1 MGFFWEGLPPYV
13 IGWSRTV
20 LGPRVVAVETG
31 TFRGDTSALLAR
43 AFGSCVTIERS
54 ASLADRA
61 RERFAGNSTV
71 TVLEGSSRD
80 RLAEALPP
88 TDQPAFFWLDAHGIY
103 DYDGS
108 DAEENPLLHELE
120 TILSMRGDGLN
131 VIAVDDAR
139 GMGTQPGWPP
149 LNDVFAILGR
159 YGYMGVII
167 DDALVAAPTAANADF
182 FGLYKHSRMVEVSAV
197 FHVWKPLTRVVK
209 ARAWSDAAVVKAKS
223 ARKPK

>member
-131 VIAVDDAR
+131 VIAVDDA
-139 GMGTQPGWPP
+139 
-149 LNDVFAILGR
+149 
-159 YGYMGVII
+159 
-167 DDALVAAPTAANADF
+167 LVAAPTAANADF

-197 FHVWKPLTRVVK
+197 FHVWRPLTRGVK
-209 ARAWSDAAVVKAKS
+209 ARAWSDAVVLKAKN